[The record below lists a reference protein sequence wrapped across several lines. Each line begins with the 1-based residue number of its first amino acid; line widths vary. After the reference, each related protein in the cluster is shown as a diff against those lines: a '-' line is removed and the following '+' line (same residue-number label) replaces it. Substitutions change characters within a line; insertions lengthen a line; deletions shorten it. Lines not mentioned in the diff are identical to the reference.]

1 MRLYC
6 VTYTKRDDEI
16 GEHDTVEYFR
26 TKRDAMR
33 LIRTVLPTEAGP
45 WGPGSQGLDLGSRSF
60 YNISLECVDLY
71 LRKQEIIDAL
81 NLSNQGQSA
90 LNATLIKHFD
100 DIGVED
106 ER

>member
-6 VTYTKRDDEI
+6 VTYTIVSDEV
-16 GEHDTVEYFR
+16 GEHDTVVYFR
-26 TKRDAMR
+26 TKQDALSAIRR
-33 LIRTVLPTEAGP
+33 LNGIVN
-45 WGPGSQGLDLGSRSF
+45 QSF
-60 YNISLECVDLY
+60 YSISLECVELAT
-71 LRKQEIIDAL
+71 RKQEIIEAL